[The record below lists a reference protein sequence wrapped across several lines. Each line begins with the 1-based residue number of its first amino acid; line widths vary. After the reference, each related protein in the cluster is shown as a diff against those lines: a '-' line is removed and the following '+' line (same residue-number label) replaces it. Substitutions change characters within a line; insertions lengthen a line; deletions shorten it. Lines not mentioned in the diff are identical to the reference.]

1 MPNARSG
8 IPLPDLGRSS
18 ATIETM
24 AITRPAPGPRIQGPM
39 NAPHRE
45 QDTATHVLPVVV
57 LCRVMLVMII
67 ALVVGAT
74 R

>member
-1 MPNARSG
+1 
-8 IPLPDLGRSS
+8 
-18 ATIETM
+18 
-24 AITRPAPGPRIQGPM
+24 M